1 MEKGRPHWWDDAV
14 SFLSKDEVLSSVI
27 SQYPNEGL
35 EGRGDIFYTFTRSI
49 IGQQISVIA
58 ADAIW
63 ARLVGKVGDITP
75 ENIVKYTQDEI
86 ASCGLTRPKA
96 SYILG
101 VANQSDDFLNQNW
114 GDLSDNELHSH
125 LTKFRGIGPWTAEM
139 MMIFV
144 FMRPDIFSP
153 GDVGLLNAVRKLI
166 PNLQEKDEITK
177 FAERWAPYRT
187 AASWFLW
194 RTLDPV
200 PVEY

>member
-1 MEKGRPHWWDDAV
+1 MEIGKPHWWEDAI
-14 SFLSKDEVLSSVI
+14 SFLSNDDVLSQI
-27 SQYPNEGL
+27 IAKYPNEGL

-63 ARLVGKVGDITP
+63 ERLLNKVGDITP
-75 ENIVKYTQDEI
+75 KNMAKYTQEEI

-101 VANQSDDFLNQNW
+101 VANQADEFLNQNW
-114 GDLSDNELHSH
+114 EDMNDTELHNH

-139 MMIFV
+139 IMIFA
-144 FMRPDIFSP
+144 FLRPDIFSP
-153 GDVGLLNAVRKLI
+153 GDVGLLNAVRKLV
-166 PNLQEKDEITK
+166 PNLQEKEEIK
-177 FAERWAPYRT
+177 IFAERWAPYRT